1 MVEEGK
7 YGASMAIL
15 QRYLTTDDNNG
26 EERGGGGEMREREL
40 HFLFLFNSLTSHYIV
55 LIQYLEVRE
64 YIVINFCIIMGGF

>member
-26 EERGGGGEMREREL
+26 EERGGGEMREREL
-40 HFLFLFNSLTSHYIV
+40 HLLFLFNSLTSH
-55 LIQYLEVRE
+55 
-64 YIVINFCIIMGGF
+64 

>member
-26 EERGGGGEMREREL
+26 DERRAGGGEMREREL
-40 HFLFLFNSLTSHYIV
+40 HFLFLFNSLTSH
-55 LIQYLEVRE
+55 
-64 YIVINFCIIMGGF
+64 

>member
-26 EERGGGGEMREREL
+26 EESRGGGEMREREL
-40 HFLFLFNSLTSHYIV
+40 HFLFLFNSLTSH
-55 LIQYLEVRE
+55 
-64 YIVINFCIIMGGF
+64 

>member
-26 EERGGGGEMREREL
+26 EGRGGEMREREL
-40 HFLFLFNSLTSHYIV
+40 YFLFLFNSLTSH
-55 LIQYLEVRE
+55 
-64 YIVINFCIIMGGF
+64 

>member
-26 EERGGGGEMREREL
+26 EERGGGEMREREL
-40 HFLFLFNSLTSHYIV
+40 HFLFLFDSLTSH
-55 LIQYLEVRE
+55 
-64 YIVINFCIIMGGF
+64 

>member
-26 EERGGGGEMREREL
+26 EERRGGGEMREREPRREL
-40 HFLFLFNSLTSHYIV
+40 HLLFLFNSLTSH
-55 LIQYLEVRE
+55 
-64 YIVINFCIIMGGF
+64 

>member
-26 EERGGGGEMREREL
+26 EERRGGEMREREL
-40 HFLFLFNSLTSHYIV
+40 HFLFLFNSLTSH
-55 LIQYLEVRE
+55 
-64 YIVINFCIIMGGF
+64 

>member
-26 EERGGGGEMREREL
+26 EERGGGEMREREL
-40 HFLFLFNSLTSHYIV
+40 YLLFLFNSLTSH
-55 LIQYLEVRE
+55 
-64 YIVINFCIIMGGF
+64 

>member
-26 EERGGGGEMREREL
+26 EERRGGEMGEREL
-40 HFLFLFNSLTSHYIV
+40 HLLFLFNSLTSH
-55 LIQYLEVRE
+55 
-64 YIVINFCIIMGGF
+64 

>member
-26 EERGGGGEMREREL
+26 EERGGGEMREREL
-40 HFLFLFNSLTSHYIV
+40 HFLFLFNSLTSH
-55 LIQYLEVRE
+55 
-64 YIVINFCIIMGGF
+64 

>member
-26 EERGGGGEMREREL
+26 EERRGGGETDEGERTS
-40 HFLFLFNSLTSHYIV
+40 FSVSL
-55 LIQYLEVRE
+55 
-64 YIVINFCIIMGGF
+64 